1 MSFLFDRLLQE
12 VNETLG
18 NETLVGNETLTNVT
32 LAPNSTAPTGFPTID
47 PSDVPSSVPSLSQ
60 VPSFAPSVIP
70 SFLPTGMPS
79 ETPSIPPT
87 TEEQG
92 LVGGHQ
98 DAALENSLRIYGS
111 VFVVVM
117 LVFCWLRKKYPRCY
131 NIRGWVEK
139 LRTPLAD
146 EQYGFYDWI
155 WKLNSI
161 EEKVMMDECGMDA
174 LCFVRVLDFGFRV
187 ASVGVL
193 NSIWLML
200 VYRTAEKTEANEF
213 ITSAVVSL
221 STANLPPGSPRLI
234 ATVAASYVI
243 FGFTMWS
250 VLKEFEWFIKF
261 RHAFLSKRLARNYA
275 VRTLTSVI
283 QLHS

>member
-1 MSFLFDRLLQE
+1 MSASFERLLQE

-18 NETLVGNETLTNVT
+18 GDDTLTNVT
-32 LAPNSTAPTGFPTID
+32 IGINSTAPSSFPSIT
-47 PSDVPSSVPSLSQ
+47 PSDIPSTVPSLSL
-60 VPSFAPSVIP
+60 VPSLAPSLEPSLIPTGAPSSFP
-70 SFLPTGMPS
+70 SFF
-79 ETPSIPPT
+79 PT

-98 DAALENSLRIYGS
+98 DDALANSLRIYGGL
-111 VFVVVM
+111 FVVVM
-117 LVFCWLRKKYPRCY
+117 LVFCWLRKKFPRAY
-131 NIRGWVEK
+131 NVRGWVDE

-146 EQYGFYDWI
+146 EQYGFCDWI

-174 LCFVRVLDFGFRV
+174 LCFIRVLDFGFRV

-200 VYRTAEKTEANEF
+200 VYRTAEKTEATEF

-221 STANLPPGSPRLI
+221 STANVPAGSPRLI
-234 ATVAASYVI
+234 ATVVAAYII
-243 FGFTMWS
+243 FGFTMYS
-250 VLKEFEWFIKF
+250 ILKEFEWFIKF
-261 RHAFLSKRLARNYA
+261 RHAFLCKRLARNY
-275 VRTLTSVI
+275 SV
-283 QLHS
+283 SSVGDVTMMS